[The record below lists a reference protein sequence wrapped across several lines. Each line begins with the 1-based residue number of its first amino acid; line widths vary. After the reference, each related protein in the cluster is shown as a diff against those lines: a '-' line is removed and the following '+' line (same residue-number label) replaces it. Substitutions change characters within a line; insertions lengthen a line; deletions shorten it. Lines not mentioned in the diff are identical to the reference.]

1 MPRFSLY
8 GCYMYDPTLF
18 DSAQMP
24 AGCDKDSLINVI
36 MAHCGQLYPYHQV
49 PAQLKLNIDFWFKRN
64 YFNFSRMFQAINSDF
79 NPVENYDR
87 YEDRSTSESSAFSES
102 NSSYSSDHSSM
113 SDSST
118 HSESQLHDVSAYDAS
133 TYQPSDRN
141 NIAGRNDATS
151 ATNGTNAQN
160 ASIQN
165 ATNRNYHESAHIHG
179 NIGVMEAS
187 TMVQHTIDLYAAND
201 IYKKIAEMFEK
212 EFILQIY

>member
-18 DSAQMP
+18 DSAPMP
-24 AGCDKDSLINVI
+24 NECDRDALINVI
-36 MAHCGQLYPYHQV
+36 MSHCGQLYPYHQV

-64 YFNFSRMFQAINSDF
+64 YFNFSRMFQAIKSDF

-87 YEDRSTSESSAFSES
+87 YEDRSTSESSAFSDS
-102 NSSYSSDHSSM
+102 SSSYM

-118 HSESQLHDVSAYDAS
+118 HSESQLNDVSAFNTSD
-133 TYQPSDRN
+133 YQPSDRN
-141 NIAGRNDATS
+141 QTAGRNDAT
-151 ATNGTNAQN
+151 NAQTALSRN
-160 ASIQN
+160 AG
-165 ATNRNYHESAHIHG
+165 TRDFHESAHIHG
-179 NIGVMEAS
+179 NIGIMEAS

-201 IYKKIAEMFEK
+201 IYQKIAEMFEK